1 MYINTAY
8 CALGDTH
15 SNLFIKNIAKRC
27 MLRDVK
33 PFDAKQ
39 WKQLQDEQRNG
50 PSAEQLKKIA
60 VSKKRMENMPAL
72 NF

>member
-1 MYINTAY
+1 MCTWQYTFKPFITNNT
-8 CALGDTH
+8 
-15 SNLFIKNIAKRC
+15 IIC

-39 WKQLQDEQRNG
+39 WKQLQDSQRTG

-60 VSKKRMENMPAL
+60 NSKKRMENVPAL
-72 NF
+72 DF